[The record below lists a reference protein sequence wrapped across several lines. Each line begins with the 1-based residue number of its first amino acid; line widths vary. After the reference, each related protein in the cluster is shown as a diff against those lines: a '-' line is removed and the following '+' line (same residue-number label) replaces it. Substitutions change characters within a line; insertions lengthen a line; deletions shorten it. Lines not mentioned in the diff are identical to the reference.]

1 MELKTTNV
9 FLWNYKSKK
18 RIKINRG
25 WTRSGKTYN
34 LLKLFVVWILTG
46 QINEEEYILKWVLS
60 IVRKY
65 NATLSKTVERDLN
78 EIIDE
83 MWVRDLININKT
95 EKTYKYDWRIIELF
109 WADDQQ
115 KLRGWKRDI
124 LYCNEANELNYQG
137 EFFQLNV
144 RTSGFVFIDFNPDDE
159 DVWINREL
167 EQKRAL
173 TEWDVDI
180 FISTYKDNPF
190 LSDVQIKEIEYI
202 EKIDPM
208 LWEVYWKWEYWK
220 IEWLIFEMWVA
231 WDIKKSI
238 PKDAEYIG
246 SWMDFWFTNDPTTLT
261 DIYRFDWELYFD
273 EMIYE
278 TWMTNQDIW
287 NRIKNLEQHTWFKR
301 DIIADSAEPKS
312 IEELSRM
319 WIKIKWAVKWKD
331 SINYWISLMKGFK
344 INITQRS
351 INIIKEFRKYI
362 WKVTRDGKSLNI
374 PIDEFNHSID
384 WIRYLVMWKLWNKK
398 NPSIFIG

>member
-109 WADDQQ
+109 GADDQQ

-208 LWEVYWKWEYWK
+208 LWEVYWKWNYWK
-220 IEWLIFEMWVA
+220 IEWLIFEQWVN
-231 WDIKKSI
+231 WDII
-238 PKDAEYIG
+238 DEVPKDAEYIG